1 MKSNSRPAPVEI
13 VWGDKANL
21 YTHKESSKKI
31 ASLTMTK
38 IGYVIAWHEFIPQ
51 KISQRL
57 SSIWSS
63 CEAAELII
71 FAATAETIEDLAR
84 KENK

>member
-1 MKSNSRPAPVEI
+1 MKKSTDKVQI

-21 YTHKESSKKI
+21 YTHTESKKKI

-51 KISQRL
+51 RISQRL
-57 SSIWSS
+57 SSIWS
-63 CEAAELII
+63 CHNAAELVIY
-71 FAATAETIEDLAR
+71 AAVAETIEDLAR
-84 KENK
+84 KETKS